1 MRRRPG
7 PWTLLVVAR
16 WTALCAVLL
25 AGMPGWAT
33 QAVVTDTTGGA
44 VRSDT
49 TGIVRRPRGVIVDTT
64 GLSAAS
70 AQGEGLRARP
80 DDFAPTLLTVP
91 GEAMLLD
98 PPAALPTI
106 PLPSES
112 PDQQGVASWYGGTQF
127 HGRKTASGERF
138 DRHALT
144 AAHPSLP
151 FGTRVCVRSQVNGRG
166 VVVRINDRGPHVPNR
181 IIDLSEGAAKLLG
194 MHSGLGLKTVALFTL
209 EPGDTECADAPPPEV
224 PSSSA
229 TPGLGLVPQASPWR
243 APAAMARTVPKV
255 PKRSMAS
262 ARPQPKSRPAP
273 PKRR

>member
-49 TGIVRRPRGVIVDTT
+49 TGIVRRLRGVIVDTT

-209 EPGDTECADAPPPEV
+209 EPGDTECADAPPPEA

-229 TPGLGLVPQASPWR
+229 TPSLGLVPQASPWR
-243 APAAMARTVPKV
+243 APAAVARTVPKV
-255 PKRSMAS
+255 PKRSMAG